1 MTNADRLQLLFG
13 PYQAPP
19 LKRGDR
25 THCLYRDGLVI
36 VTGWTDAPI
45 PWPRCRALD
54 SPGGGSGL
62 LVDEEL
68 ARAVRHESA
77 AAVMFWWGSSM
88 GAVCRWRK
96 ALGVSRTGNEG
107 TARLVQAAAELGAAE
122 LRGQALPP
130 DQVKRRRRTAAELGL
145 GRNLVL
151 GYHGPLWTAQ
161 EFALLGTLPDAEVTR
176 RTGRTPNAVRQ
187 MRERLGL
194 PNPAGNRWTAAG
206 IALLGT
212 LPDREVARRLG
223 RSLASV
229 TQKRIKLGIA
239 NPGDGRRKENRV

>member
-1 MTNADRLQLLFG
+1 MTDRDRLKLLFG

-25 THCLYRDGLVI
+25 THCLFRDGLVV
-36 VTGWTDAPI
+36 VTGWTNAPI

-96 ALGVSRTGNEG
+96 ALGVTRTGNEG
-107 TARLVQAAAELGAAE
+107 TAHLVQVASELGAAE
-122 LRGQALPP
+122 LRGKELPP
-130 DQVKRRRRTAAELGL
+130 EQVKRRRRTAEELGW
-145 GRNLVL
+145 GETSSPASTAP
-151 GYHGPLWTAQ
+151 GGPLRTSPYSARCPMRK
-161 EFALLGTLPDAEVTR
+161 LPGGRAAARTR
-176 RTGRTPNAVRQ
+176 CA
-187 MRERLGL
+187 
-194 PNPAGNRWTAAG
+194 
-206 IALLGT
+206 
-212 LPDREVARRLG
+212 
-223 RSLASV
+223 
-229 TQKRIKLGIA
+229 
-239 NPGDGRRKENRV
+239 